1 MLNKDMGHS
10 ATCMKSDTIR
20 TTKLCIINE
29 MRMLFS

>member
-1 MLNKDMGHS
+1 MLNKELEPS